1 MQKLQS
7 YNHVR
12 SFISVGLLSVF
23 SLTYILA
30 LCSLM
35 LSYSADVC
43 MWLGWPQGIFDACA
57 PVLLHPQFVGCLCL
71 CKQIARM
78 PYTFCIPNP
87 FRYGKNRGGG
97 GPSRELFRP
106 FPYTTSVNSL
116 SHGDHP
122 RDGQRLT
129 VVLNLRRKKIGF
141 VRRLKRLT
149 VWITGALDS

>member
-1 MQKLQS
+1 MCVCGWAGHKE
-7 YNHVR
+7 
-12 SFISVGLLSVF
+12 F
-23 SLTYILA
+23 
-30 LCSLM
+30 LM
-35 LSYSADVC
+35 HAQLFC
-43 MWLGWPQGIFDACA
+43 
-57 PVLLHPQFVGCLCL
+57 CLCL

-97 GPSRELFRP
+97 GGPSRELFCP

-129 VVLNLRRKKIGF
+129 VVLNLRGKKIGF